1 MANALQE
8 LAKETV
14 QLQKGAV
21 LITEGEIGQC
31 AYFVVKG
38 RLLVEKELE
47 GKKVVLGE
55 IGAKDIVG
63 ELAIL
68 DDAPRS
74 ASVTALDDCV
84 LIVLDRARI
93 RTIIRRSPEIAE
105 VIMKL
110 ICFKLRQNH
119 ALLNKMSDIQ
129 SPQCWLRICSLLR
142 LCARIEATPDQL
154 CLTFLENLQLLN
166 LVSIQ
171 RMSIILQRL
180 QEVKLVELDGR
191 RITAVD
197 TNRLVEFILF
207 AKEEYSNEEI
217 SQPTSVRLFL
227 SVRVLLNKCQGMMQ
241 DEGYVNLSKNDVAC
255 LLIEHKLWEELH
267 PRIQRHRAEQIVEQL
282 LEETVLGQDP
292 DAGEDTVQIILD
304 HLMSYP
310 EPTQDLQD
318 YTNMKEVFLRPDN
331 R

>member
-1 MANALQE
+1 MTNTLQE
-8 LAKETV
+8 LAKETL

-21 LITEGEIGQC
+21 LMTEGEIGQC

-38 RLLVEKELE
+38 RLLVEKMLE
-47 GKKVVLGE
+47 GKKIVLGE
-55 IGAKDIVG
+55 IGTKDIVG

-74 ASVTALDDCV
+74 ATVTAIDDCV
-84 LIVLDRARI
+84 LIVLDRNRI

-119 ALLNKMSDIQ
+119 ALINRMSDIQ
-129 SPQCWLRICSLLR
+129 SPQCWLRVCSLLR
-142 LCARIEATPDQL
+142 LCARIQTSPEQL

-166 LVSIQ
+166 LVSAQ

-180 QEVKLVELDGR
+180 QEVKLIELDGR
-191 RITAVD
+191 RITGVD
-197 TNRLVEFILF
+197 TQRLAEFILF
-207 AKEEYSNEEI
+207 AKEEYANEEI
-217 SQPTSVRLFL
+217 SQPTTIRLFL
-227 SVRVLLNKCQGMMQ
+227 SVRMMLNKCQSMTKS
-241 DEGYVNLSKNDVAC
+241 EGYVNLHKND
-255 LLIEHKLWEELH
+255 LINMLVDNKLWVELH
-267 PRIQRHRAEQIVEQL
+267 PRLQRHRAEQVIDQL
-282 LEETVLGQDP
+282 LEETVLGDDQE
-292 DAGEDTVQIILD
+292 AGEDIVQVILD

-310 EPTQDLQD
+310 EPKQDLWD
-318 YTNMKEVFLRPDN
+318 YNHMKEVFLRPDN

>member
-1 MANALQE
+1 MGNALTE

-14 QLQKGAV
+14 QVQKGAV
-21 LITEGEIGQC
+21 LMVEGETGQC

-68 DDAPRS
+68 DNTPRS
-74 ASVTALDDCV
+74 ASVSALEDTV
-84 LIVLDRARI
+84 LIVLDRERI

-110 ICFKLRQNH
+110 ICHKLRQNH

-142 LCARIEATPDQL
+142 LCARVEATPDQL

-180 QEVKLVELDGR
+180 KEVNLIELDGK

-197 TNRLVEFILF
+197 SNRLVQFILF

-217 SQPTSVRLFL
+217 AQPTSIRLFL
-227 SVRVLLNKCQGMMQ
+227 SVRILLNKCQQMMQ
-241 DEGYVNLSKNDVAC
+241 GKGFVNLNKNDVSSI
-255 LLIEHKLWEELH
+255 LMENKLWEELH
-267 PRIQRHRAEQIVEQL
+267 PRLQHHRAEQVVAQL

-292 DAGEDTVQIILD
+292 EAGEDSVQIILD

-310 EPTQDLQD
+310 EPTQDLND
-318 YTNMKEVFLRPDN
+318 YNLMKEVFLRPDN

>member
-1 MANALQE
+1 MTNALQE
-8 LAKETV
+8 LAKETL

-21 LITEGEIGQC
+21 LMTEGEIGQC

-68 DDAPRS
+68 DNAPRS

-84 LIVLDRARI
+84 LIVLDRNRI

-119 ALLNKMSDIQ
+119 ALINRMSDIQ

-166 LVSIQ
+166 LVSTQ
-171 RMSIILQRL
+171 RMSLILQRL
-180 QEVKLVELDGR
+180 QEVKLVQLDGR
-191 RITAVD
+191 RIIAVD

-207 AKEEYSNEEI
+207 AKEEYANEEI
-217 SQPTSVRLFL
+217 SQPTAIRLFL
-227 SVRVLLNKCQGMMQ
+227 SVRMMLNKCQTMAKG
-241 DEGYVNLSKNDVAC
+241 DGFVNLPKPDLIN
-255 LLIEHKLWEELH
+255 LLVDNKLWVELH
-267 PRIQRHRAEQIVEQL
+267 PRLQRHRANQVIDQL
-282 LEETVLGQDP
+282 LEETVLG
-292 DAGEDTVQIILD
+292 EDQEAEEGTVQVILD

-310 EPTQDLQD
+310 EPKRDLSD
-318 YTNMKEVFLRPDN
+318 YNFMKEVFLRPDN